1 MNEEF
6 QKSLDELILQGTSP
20 REMRKFVIARFAAST
35 IIEAY
40 ANFCKETACA
50 VKGEQ
55 QFVDYHYGHAACIAS
70 LINAVARGNGEIA
83 IAIAKLVVLHL
94 QAQYDE

>member
-6 QKSLDELILQGTSP
+6 QKSLDDLILQGTSP

-35 IIEAY
+35 IIESY
-40 ANFCKETACA
+40 ANFCAETGRA

-55 QFVDYHYGHAACIAS
+55 QFVDYHYGHAACVAAI
-70 LINAVARGNGEIA
+70 INAIARGNGEVA
-83 IAIAKLVVLHL
+83 VAIAKLVVLHL
-94 QAQYDE
+94 RAQYDE